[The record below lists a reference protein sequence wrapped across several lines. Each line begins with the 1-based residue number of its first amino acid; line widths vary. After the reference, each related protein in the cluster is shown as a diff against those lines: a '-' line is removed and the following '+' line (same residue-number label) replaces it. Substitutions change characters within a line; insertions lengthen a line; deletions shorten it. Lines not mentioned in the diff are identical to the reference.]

1 MAQTRKNRICANKNL
16 QSKSKKLRITNYELR
31 IMHYELHITHYAL
44 RITNYTLRIT
54 HLTLFLSPN
63 KLAGLFIGEMMFKT
77 VNYPCVLT
85 AANIKTVALCKGEHL
100 LC

>member
-1 MAQTRKNRICANKNL
+1 MCKTALFSIDDYLLKKKWHRHEKIVSVPIKICKANQKN
-16 QSKSKKLRITNYELR
+16 
-31 IMHYELHITHYAL
+31 YA
-44 RITNYTLRIT
+44 LRIT

>member
-1 MAQTRKNRICANKNL
+1 MIICLKRNGTDTKNIVSVPIKICKAN
-16 QSKSKKLRITNYELR
+16 QRNY
-31 IMHYELHITHYAL
+31 A
-44 RITNYTLRIT
+44 LRIT